1 MTNFSLY
8 GLAFLLG
15 TVKFLFAAS
24 IVSTTSLSPFEIA
37 LATGFGALFSFNV
50 FYRSAGYFMKRA
62 KAKKE
67 RAIAEGTFVEKPAF
81 TKVNKMMVRTKL
93 SKSGFWLICVFAPLI
108 LSIPLGSII
117 VAKFF
122 RDRPLTYPVA
132 TVAIIVWAFV
142 LAYLNGAIF
151 SIFR

>member
-24 IVSTTSLSPFEIA
+24 LVSTTSLSPFEIA
-37 LATGFGALFSFNV
+37 LATGLGALFSFNV

-62 KAKKE
+62 KEKKE
-67 RAIAEGTFVEKPAF
+67 RAIAEGTFKEKPAF
-81 TKVNKMMVRTKL
+81 TKVNKFMVKTKR
-93 SKSGFWLICVFAPLI
+93 SKSGFWVLCIFAPLI

-122 RDRPLTYPVA
+122 RDRPLTYTVA